1 MFGVEARTSLFT
13 FAIVL
18 SDFFIALFVALV
30 TLVLV
35 LMSQPAVS

>member
-1 MFGVEARTSLFT
+1 MFGVEAKDFPMFGVEARTSLFT

-30 TLVLV
+30 T
-35 LMSQPAVS
+35 